1 MALVILALSLVPY
14 FLYQIWWVDIFSNF
28 QVQYLVLMLF
38 LGVIFAVQKNIKWLL
53 FLSVGIIFSAYQI
66 YPFYVNASA
75 EAKHEAEKLISIASI
90 NVLSSNEDVAAVAEF
105 IKEKNPDILMLA
117 ELTPLWDQD
126 LVEVLRTY
134 DYQLKE
140 VREDNFGIGVWSKI
154 PVELDILYFSEYQ
167 LPSILLSYKAEE
179 TSLSLIATHPFPPVG
194 QQQFEQ
200 RNRQLQRIATF
211 LTTEKLKHA
220 VVIGDL
226 NTSSFSR
233 NFKNFK
239 QKAGLKDS
247 REGFGLQTSWPAGF
261 FPLQTTLD
269 HALVSKNIRVTK
281 REVGENIGSDHFPI
295 YLEISLP

>member
-1 MALVILALSLVPY
+1 MNSKSRSLLKALFKIMALVLLALSFVPY
-14 FLYQIWWVDIFSNF
+14 FLYQIWWIDIFSNF
-28 QVQYLVLMLF
+28 QVQYLVLML
-38 LGVIFAVQKNIKWLL
+38 LLLLIFAVQKNMKWIL

-75 EAKHEAEKLISIASI
+75 EAKHETEELISIASI
-90 NVLSSNEDVAAVAEF
+90 NVLSSNKDVAAVAEF
-105 IKEKNPDILMLA
+105 IKEKNPDILMLV
-117 ELTPLWDQD
+117 ELTPRWDQD

-154 PVELDILYFSEYQ
+154 PVELDILYFSKYQ
-167 LPSILLSYKAEE
+167 LPSILLSYKAEG

-200 RNRQLQRIATF
+200 RNRQLQKIAAF
-211 LTTEKLKHA
+211 LTTEKPQNA

-239 QKAGLKDS
+239 
-247 REGFGLQTSWPAGF
+247 
-261 FPLQTTLD
+261 
-269 HALVSKNIRVTK
+269 
-281 REVGENIGSDHFPI
+281 
-295 YLEISLP
+295 